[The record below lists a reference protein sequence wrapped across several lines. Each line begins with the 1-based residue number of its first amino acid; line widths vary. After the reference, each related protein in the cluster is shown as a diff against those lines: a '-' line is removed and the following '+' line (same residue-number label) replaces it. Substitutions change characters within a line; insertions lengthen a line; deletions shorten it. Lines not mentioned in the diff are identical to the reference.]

1 MHISELK
8 RMGANIKL
16 KGSKLEIVGV
26 KKLLGAE
33 VMATDLRASSSLI
46 IAGLMASG
54 VTVVNRVYHL
64 DRGYE
69 DLEKIKKLWS
79 KNKENKLMKKII
91 MAVPK
96 GRILKELNPLLNKTG
111 IVPENEFFCKDSRK
125 LMFNTNVDFL
135 KFIRVRSFDVATF
148 VAIGAAQIGIAG
160 DDVLNEFNY
169 EEIYKVLDLKIG
181 KCRLSVAKNNSISDI
196 TEKHGHILVATKYK
210 NTVTNYF
217 AKKGIRAECIKL
229 NGAIELAPKLGICST
244 IVDLVS
250 TGKTIKENNLE
261 ETDVLFKITS
271 KLIINKIAYK
281 LMNDNIISILEK
293 FKKNING

>member
-1 MHISELK
+1 
-8 RMGANIKL
+8 
-16 KGSKLEIVGV
+16 
-26 KKLLGAE
+26 
-33 VMATDLRASSSLI
+33 
-46 IAGLMASG
+46 
-54 VTVVNRVYHL
+54 
-64 DRGYE
+64 
-69 DLEKIKKLWS
+69 
-79 KNKENKLMKKII
+79 MKKII

-96 GRILKELNPLLNKTG
+96 GRILDELNPILKRIG
-111 IVPENEFFCKDSRK
+111 ILPEKDFYSHDSRK
-125 LMFNTNVDFL
+125 LMFETNLTFL
-135 KFIRVRSFDVATF
+135 NIIRVRSFDVATF

-181 KCRLSVAKNNSISDI
+181 KCRLSVAKKKNSISDFSDK
-196 TEKHGHILVATKYK
+196 EGHILVATKYK

-250 TGKTIKENNLE
+250 TGKTIKENNLK
-261 ETDVLFKITS
+261 ETDILLRITS

-281 LMNDNIISILEK
+281 LMNDKITSILDK
-293 FKKNING
+293 FKKIING

>member
-1 MHISELK
+1 MNK
-8 RMGANIKL
+8 
-16 KGSKLEIVGV
+16 V
-26 KKLLGAE
+26 
-33 VMATDLRASSSLI
+33 I
-46 IAGLMASG
+46 I
-54 VTVVNRVYHL
+54 
-64 DRGYE
+64 
-69 DLEKIKKLWS
+69 
-79 KNKENKLMKKII
+79 
-91 MAVPK
+91 AVPK
-96 GRILKELNPLLNKTG
+96 GRILNELNPILKKIG
-111 IVPENEFFCKDSRK
+111 IIPENDFFSRDSRK
-125 LMFNTNVDFL
+125 LMFKTNL
-135 KFIRVRSFDVATF
+135 NYLNIIRVRSFDVATF

-181 KCRLSVAKNNSISDI
+181 KCRLSIAKKKNSISDI
-196 TEKHGHILVATKYK
+196 SEKEGHILVATKYK

-250 TGKTIKENNLE
+250 TGKTIKENNLK

-281 LMNDNIISILEK
+281 LMNDNITSILDK
-293 FKKNING
+293 FRKIVHG

>member
-1 MHISELK
+1 
-8 RMGANIKL
+8 
-16 KGSKLEIVGV
+16 
-26 KKLLGAE
+26 
-33 VMATDLRASSSLI
+33 
-46 IAGLMASG
+46 
-54 VTVVNRVYHL
+54 
-64 DRGYE
+64 
-69 DLEKIKKLWS
+69 
-79 KNKENKLMKKII
+79 

-96 GRILKELNPLLNKTG
+96 GRILDELNPILKRIG
-111 IVPENEFFCKDSRK
+111 ILPERDFYSHDSRK
-125 LMFNTNVDFL
+125 LMFETNLTFL
-135 KFIRVRSFDVATF
+135 NIIRVRSFDVATF

-181 KCRLSVAKNNSISDI
+181 KCRLSIAKKKNSISDFSDK
-196 TEKHGHILVATKYK
+196 EGHILVATKYK
-210 NTVTNYF
+210 NMVTNYF

-261 ETDVLFKITS
+261 ETDVLLKITS

-281 LMNDNIISILEK
+281 LMNDNITSILDK
-293 FKKNING
+293 FKKIING

>member
-1 MHISELK
+1 
-8 RMGANIKL
+8 
-16 KGSKLEIVGV
+16 
-26 KKLLGAE
+26 
-33 VMATDLRASSSLI
+33 
-46 IAGLMASG
+46 
-54 VTVVNRVYHL
+54 
-64 DRGYE
+64 
-69 DLEKIKKLWS
+69 
-79 KNKENKLMKKII
+79 

-96 GRILKELNPLLNKTG
+96 GRILDELNPILKRIG
-111 IVPENEFFCKDSRK
+111 ILPEKDFFCHDSRK
-125 LMFNTNVDFL
+125 LMFETNLTFL
-135 KFIRVRSFDVATF
+135 NIIRVRSFDVATF

-181 KCRLSVAKNNSISDI
+181 KCRLSIAKKKNSISDFSDK
-196 TEKHGHILVATKYK
+196 EGHILVATKYK
-210 NTVTNYF
+210 NMVTNYF

-261 ETDVLFKITS
+261 ETDVLLKITS

-281 LMNDNIISILEK
+281 LMNDNITSILDK
-293 FKKNING
+293 FKKIING

>member
-1 MHISELK
+1 ME
-8 RMGANIKL
+8 
-16 KGSKLEIVGV
+16 
-26 KKLLGAE
+26 
-33 VMATDLRASSSLI
+33 
-46 IAGLMASG
+46 
-54 VTVVNRVYHL
+54 
-64 DRGYE
+64 
-69 DLEKIKKLWS
+69 
-79 KNKENKLMKKII
+79 KII

-96 GRILKELNPLLNKTG
+96 GRILKELNPLLKDIG
-111 IVPENEFFCKDSRK
+111 IEPEEDFFKKDSRK
-125 LMFNTNVDFL
+125 LMFNTNLSFL
-135 KFIRVRSFDVATF
+135 DIIRVRSFDVATF

-169 EEIYKVLDLKIG
+169 EEIYNILDLKIG
-181 KCRLSVAKNNSISDI
+181 KCRLSIARTKSTISKES
-196 TEKHGHILVATKYK
+196 EKQGHILVATKYK

-261 ETDVLFKITS
+261 ETEVLLKITS

-281 LMNDNIISILEK
+281 LMNDNITLIVEK
-293 FKKNING
+293 FKKIIDG